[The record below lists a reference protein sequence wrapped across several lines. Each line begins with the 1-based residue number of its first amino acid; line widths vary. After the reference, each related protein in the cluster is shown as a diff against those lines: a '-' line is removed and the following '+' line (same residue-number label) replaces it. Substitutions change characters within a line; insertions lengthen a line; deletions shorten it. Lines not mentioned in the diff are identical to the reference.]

1 MIARNLFGGI
11 EANTI
16 LRDRVMLAPR
26 AERSYV
32 IHFTPRSGSSWL
44 TDVLG
49 QTNVFGLPDEYFN
62 PSFIPR
68 NATAFGATNLDEYIE
83 VLHRRRGAKAKGGIF
98 GFEITYHQLFAVFGS
113 AEGFLD
119 RFDTSPAVWLIRE
132 DIALQA
138 VSLFKMVRGN
148 VSHRPSTSEDLIRE
162 ADASLAYDN
171 DELVR
176 WTNHIWVAEKGSEE
190 ILERRDEPPLRLS
203 YERMMAMGAAGVV
216 ERIARHLGV
225 ASVPS
230 LPSGSQHQKLGTAR
244 NSEFAHELR
253 QRNKDLFARIDEE
266 RAMRLDLLSR

>member
-98 GFEITYHQLFAVFGS
+98 GF
-113 AEGFLD
+113 
-119 RFDTSPAVWLIRE
+119 
-132 DIALQA
+132 
-138 VSLFKMVRGN
+138 
-148 VSHRPSTSEDLIRE
+148 
-162 ADASLAYDN
+162 
-171 DELVR
+171 
-176 WTNHIWVAEKGSEE
+176 
-190 ILERRDEPPLRLS
+190 
-203 YERMMAMGAAGVV
+203 
-216 ERIARHLGV
+216 
-225 ASVPS
+225 
-230 LPSGSQHQKLGTAR
+230 
-244 NSEFAHELR
+244 
-253 QRNKDLFARIDEE
+253 
-266 RAMRLDLLSR
+266 